1 MQDFVA
7 LAPALADREDTL
19 AFGALMRGPLVGLT
33 EEELLDITVGLP
45 PPPGHPDA
53 IPPFSLMTEI

>member
-1 MQDFVA
+1 
-7 LAPALADREDTL
+7 
-19 AFGALMRGPLVGLT
+19 MRGPLVGLT